1 MNAIDRHNAGESSAT
16 PTADE
21 WARFLKPLL
30 FSVINP
36 PAESDLPR
44 KIGAIAFSLPAV
56 RRHMLTTATQRDMLA
71 KCKNWPSAA
80 EVGEF
85 FAENLRHEREM
96 RAYRARPLLTVQER
110 GEPTPQEIEY
120 VRARAAEAKT
130 HLRNIEEPPEMR
142 KVKAAYLSPGQM
154 LTVYERLAAEGNG
167 AARLRVAAIRQ
178 QMERGA

>member
-1 MNAIDRHNAGESSAT
+1 MNAIDRPSAGEPSAT

-56 RRHMLTTATQRDMLA
+56 RRHMLNVATQREMLA
-71 KCKNWPSAA
+71 KCKHWPSAA

-85 FAENLRHEREM
+85 FADALRHEREV
-96 RAYRARPLLTVQER
+96 REYRARPMLTVQEPPPR
-110 GEPTPQEIEY
+110 TPEQI
-120 VRARAAEAKT
+120 AHAKATAAETIAV
-130 HLRNIEEPPEMR
+130 LRGTASDADLPP
-142 KVKAAYLSPGQM
+142 VKPAYLSGEP
-154 LTVYERLAAEGNG
+154 LARVRDSNPLVR
-167 AARLRVAAIRQ
+167 AARAMQ
-178 QMERGA
+178 QKAKQS